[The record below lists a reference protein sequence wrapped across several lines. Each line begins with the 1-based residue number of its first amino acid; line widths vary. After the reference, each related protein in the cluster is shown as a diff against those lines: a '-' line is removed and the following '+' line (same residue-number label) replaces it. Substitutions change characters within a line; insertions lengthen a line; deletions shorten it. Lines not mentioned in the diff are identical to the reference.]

1 MQLEVF
7 CAVSA
12 KYLFKKRPGLSF
24 LLGKNADNS
33 SSPGTERSWVGV
45 MEAVRFG
52 CESSKWEEGGSLV
65 MAEPPKQ
72 PSTAVLH
79 PPDFVE
85 VFPENQTHTRPS
97 RTRPASNPP

>member
-7 CAVSA
+7 CAVSG

-24 LLGKNADNS
+24 LLGKNADKML
-33 SSPGTERSWVGV
+33 GLERSWDGV
-45 MEAVRFG
+45 MEATRFG

-85 VFPENQTHTRPS
+85 VFPENQTHMRPS
-97 RTRPASNPP
+97 RTRPASHPP